1 MDANQQLD
9 NDTAHEIAAFAF
21 ELGVLKRETRKGW
34 LDACVPSPESVAEHT
49 CRTAQLAALIAA
61 YEGGDP
67 ARAAHLALWH
77 DSQETRLRDLN
88 QVAKPFLGDPDHEAV
103 TDTQTS
109 GLPQI
114 LQVLV
119 RDTVAEFEAQA
130 TVEAVCARDADR
142 LECLIQAL
150 EYQAAGNSLMG
161 EWITG
166 SKDRLK
172 TTTAHRIAEAAMTTP
187 VLKWRTTMG

>member
-9 NDTAHEIAAFAF
+9 NDTAREIAAFAF

-34 LDACVPSPESVAEHT
+34 LDACVPNPESVAEHT

-103 TDTQTS
+103 TVTQTS
-109 GLPQI
+109 GLPDL
-114 LQVLV
+114 LQALV

-150 EYQAAGNSLMG
+150 EYQAAGNTLMS

-172 TTTAHRIAEAAMTTP
+172 TTTANVIAEAAMTTP
-187 VLKWRTTMG
+187 VLKWRATMG

>member
-1 MDANQQLD
+1 MRASQTPNL
-9 NDTAHEIAAFAF
+9 
-21 ELGVLKRETRKGW
+21 
-34 LDACVPSPESVAEHT
+34 SPKHT

-77 DSQETRLRDLN
+77 DSQETRIRDLN
-88 QVAKPFLGDPDHEAV
+88 QVAKPFLGDLDHEAV
-103 TDTQTS
+103 TVTQTS
-109 GLPQI
+109 GLPDL

-119 RDTVAEFEAQA
+119 RDTVEEFEAQA
-130 TVEAVCARDADR
+130 TAEAVCARDADR

-150 EYQAAGNSLMG
+150 EYQAAGNTLMS

-172 TTTAHRIAEAAMTTP
+172 TATANVIAEAAMTTP